1 MSTASGLALVKD
13 LVDQLVE
20 ALGSTPMPTATD
32 AAATG
37 TDAAASASSS
47 ADVAAT
53 GAAAAAAA
61 AASVSDTGADADAAD
76 ETSVATIVSVM
87 GGGASAEDAKLALQL
102 NDGSMDDALMWLMQ
116 AVATGSLEEARL
128 AAELSR
134 TGGRIEGNKLVI
146 LVRKDL
152 KMSPGKIA
160 AQCSHGELPKGL
172 VVCCHLS

>member
-1 MSTASGLALVKD
+1 
-13 LVDQLVE
+13 
-20 ALGSTPMPTATD
+20 
-32 AAATG
+32 
-37 TDAAASASSS
+37 
-47 ADVAAT
+47 
-53 GAAAAAAA
+53 
-61 AASVSDTGADADAAD
+61 VSDTGADVDAAD
-76 ETSVATIVSVM
+76 ETAVATIVSVM

-160 AQCSHGELPKGL
+160 AQCSHGELSKGL